1 MVTTTSVGS
10 GNWSEAG
17 TWNNGVPAN
26 GDSVVIASGHT
37 VVFDVDESGFA
48 AGLAGLTIN
57 GTLRFAVAANTV
69 LKLACSVVGTGSLY
83 VGNSGADPIQN
94 AYTAK
99 IQFNGAYE
107 ITGSLASVA
116 FYGRVRTGGF
126 LSRLNQAYG
135 IGTATMVLKDEVELE
150 ANDVVSLSS
159 PTAGQYA
166 ELLTVKS
173 YTSAT
178 KTVVF
183 TAGCA
188 VAHVENDYLMLITK
202 NIVLENIHAS
212 SKAGALRK
220 SGSTVKGVLFKGFNP
235 GPIRDIT
242 GCNIEFCTGQNN
254 TNGGISYYGSGH
266 TISGC
271 TGQNNTYGGISYY
284 GSGHTI
290 SGCTGQNNTGGGIS
304 YYGSGHTIS
313 GWLGGV
319 NTDDLY
325 YTQSATLFGGTYQST
340 NFFTNGYN
348 DVSRL
353 QQHTVEAFDFNGVA
367 GDYRAWLRG
376 GKIASDF
383 VVKPAGAA
391 QSWKFT
397 LENASFAVHR
407 SFEVRVEA
415 GQTLVLRAFVRKS
428 AVMAYQPRLQIVD
441 PAADPLILAAAP
453 LAETLAVG
461 DEVDAWQLLTLRYV
475 AVQSGVLLVRLLAKN
490 ASGNVWFWLDWQGAP
505 VWIDVEGQL
514 AVNLKPIEPENTLAI
529 KL

>member
-37 VVFDVDESGFA
+37 VVFDADESGFA

-83 VGNSGADPIQN
+83 VGNSDADPIQN

-107 ITGSLASVA
+107 ITSSLAAVS
-116 FYGRVRTGGF
+116 FFGRVRTGGF
-126 LSRLNQAYG
+126 LSRLNQAYN
-135 IGTATMVLKDEVELE
+135 IGTTSMVLKDDVELE
-150 ANDVVSLSS
+150 ANDVISLGS
-159 PTAGQYA
+159 PTAGLNA
-166 ELLTVKS
+166 ELLTVQS
-173 YTSAT
+173 YTPGT

-188 VAHVENDYLMLITK
+188 VAHVENDHLMLITK
-202 NIVLENIHAS
+202 NVVVENIHAS

-220 SGSTVKGVLFKGFNP
+220 SGSTIKGVLFKGFNP
-235 GPIRDIT
+235 GPIREINNCD
-242 GCNIEFCTGQNN
+242 IEFCSGQNN
-254 TNGGISYYGSGH
+254 TYGGISYYGSGH

-304 YYGSGHTIS
+304 YYGSGYTIS

-319 NTDDLY
+319 NTDDLW
-325 YTQSATLFGGTYQST
+325 YTQSAKLFGGTYQST

-353 QQHTVEAFDFNGVA
+353 QHHTVEAFDFNGVA

>member
-83 VGNSGADPIQN
+83 VGNSDADPIQN

-150 ANDVVSLSS
+150 ANDVVSLGS

-166 ELLTVKS
+166 ELLTVQS
-173 YTSAT
+173 YTSTT

-254 TNGGISYYGSGH
+254 TYGGISYWGSGH

-271 TGQNNTYGGISYY
+271 TGQNNT
-284 GSGHTI
+284 
-290 SGCTGQNNTGGGIS
+290 NGGIS

-353 QQHTVEAFDFNGVA
+353 QHHTVEAFDFNGVA

-391 QSWKFT
+391 QSWKFM